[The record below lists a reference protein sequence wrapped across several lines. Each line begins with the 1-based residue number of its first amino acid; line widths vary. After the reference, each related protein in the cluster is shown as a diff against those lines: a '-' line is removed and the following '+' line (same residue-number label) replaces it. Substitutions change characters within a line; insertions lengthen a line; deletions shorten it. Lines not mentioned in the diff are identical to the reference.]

1 MKNTRLIIMM
11 TSEDNRTYY
20 LLPQLTTYNF
30 NLSLLQRRLGLFQG
44 TALNMVDMVGI
55 GPFLALPFVIG
66 KLGGGFLYAWIAGAV
81 LSLIDTMIWS
91 ELGAA
96 YPLAG
101 GSYNFL
107 KKAYGETGMGR
118 MMSFLYVWQTV
129 IQAPLVAASAAIGF
143 SQYLGYLVPME
154 AWQQKIVSGA
164 VIIFIVFLLYRK
176 IDSIGKIGVLLWGGV
191 IVTLGWI
198 IFAGFTKGNLHQ
210 SFSGADNHFNFSWL
224 FFVALG
230 QASVK
235 TIYSYLGYYNVCHLG
250 GEMINPGKNI
260 PRSMFISVIGI
271 AILYLLMNVSVTSV
285 IPWQE
290 IKTWDLDS
298 GKTFV
303 ISTFFERLYGHT
315 AAIIATIM
323 ILWVALAS
331 LFAVMLGYSR
341 VPYAAAVDGSFF
353 KIFSK
358 LHPTKNFPYVSLL
371 VLGALAFLFSMLFRM
386 GEIISGILAMR
397 IIIQFIS
404 QAIGVVLLRRRNGT
418 SHLPY
423 KMPLYPLPV
432 IAAILIWLMV
442 FFSTEAKAI
451 YSFIV
456 IFVTGVT
463 VYLISASRKKQW
475 PFKSL

>member
-1 MKNTRLIIMM
+1 M
-11 TSEDNRTYY
+11 SV
-20 LLPQLTTYNF
+20 
-30 NLSLLQRRLGLFQG
+30 LQRRLGLFHA
-44 TALNMVDMVGI
+44 TVLNMIDMVGI
-55 GPFLALPFVIG
+55 GPFIVMPLIIG
-66 KLGGGFLYAWIAGAV
+66 KMGGHFLYAWIAGAV

-107 KKAYGETGMGR
+107 KEAYGKKGMGR

-154 AWQQKIVSGA
+154 AWQQKLVSGG
-164 VIIFIVFLLYRK
+164 VILLIVFLLYRQ
-176 IDSIGKIGVLLWGGV
+176 IDSIGKIGALLWGGV
-191 IVTLGWI
+191 ILTLGWI
-198 IFAGFTKGNLHQ
+198 IFSGISRGNFHQAIDAGTG
-210 SFSGADNHFNFSWL
+210 GGVDFSWA
-224 FFVALG
+224 FFVVLG

-250 GEMINPGKNI
+250 GEINNPAKNI

-271 AILYLLMNVSVTSV
+271 AVLYLAMNLSVTSV

-290 IKTWDLDS
+290 IRSWDPD
-298 GKTFV
+298 KTFV
-303 ISTFFERLYGHT
+303 ISKFFERLYGVT
-315 AAIIATIM
+315 AARVATVM
-323 ILWVALAS
+323 VLWVALAS

-353 KIFSK
+353 KVFGK
-358 LHPTKNFPYVSLL
+358 LHPTKNFPYISLL
-371 VLGALAFLFSMLFRM
+371 VLGGLGFIFSLLFKMADV
-386 GEIISGILAMR
+386 ISGILAMR

-404 QAIGVVLLRRRNGT
+404 QAIGVVLFRKRNG
-418 SHLPY
+418 SAHLPW

-432 IAAILIWLMV
+432 VAAVLIWLFV
-442 FFSTEAKAI
+442 FFSTDIKAI

-456 IFVTGVT
+456 IFVAGIIT
-463 VYLISASRKKQW
+463 YLISAKYRRRATDYTDKH
-475 PFKSL
+475 